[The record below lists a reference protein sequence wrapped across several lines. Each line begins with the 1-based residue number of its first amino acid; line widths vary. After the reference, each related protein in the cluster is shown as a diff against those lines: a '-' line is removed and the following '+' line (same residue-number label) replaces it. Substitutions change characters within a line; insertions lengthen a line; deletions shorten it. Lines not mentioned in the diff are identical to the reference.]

1 MILQCQKPHNSTQ
14 YEMFA
19 LLKEGA
25 SSPVQLLTSEND
37 TVEFT
42 LRDVT
47 AHDAGRYSCVYLQA
61 EAPFWASHP
70 SDHLDISV
78 TSKDFMRVVFVFFLI
93 RHRLFLN
100 FVASS
105 LYSSFF

>member
-1 MILQCQKPHNSTQ
+1 
-14 YEMFA
+14 MFA

-78 TSKDFMRVVFVFFLI
+78 TITSGALAEGYTKINLI
-93 RHRLFLN
+93 RLGMSAMFLVLMAVFLVEAWYSQRVSPSGHR
-100 FVASS
+100 
-105 LYSSFF
+105 